1 MRYTLNYS
9 LLSGTMA
16 KPYARGESELFLQK
30 LRLAFGLQTVWKGMF
45 ILGASSH
52 LSLLY
57 PTCVFLKVFY
67 FMLWWPGS
75 SAVKGMLC
83 SGRVF
88 LCLMLT
94 CSMLHFLGISHCW
107 KAMVFWKQID

>member
-9 LLSGTMA
+9 LLSSTMA
-16 KPYARGESELFLQK
+16 KPYARGENKLFLQK
-30 LRLAFGLQTVWKGMF
+30 PRLAFGLQTVWKGMF

-75 SAVKGMLC
+75 SAVKGMLSVQVRYFC
-83 SGRVF
+83 V
-88 LCLMLT
+88 
-94 CSMLHFLGISHCW
+94 
-107 KAMVFWKQID
+107 